1 MSQTISAQ
9 FSITLSRFLDQEGR
23 PLSELPAFAS
33 DPLLLKELYR
43 WMLLTRTFDLKAINL
58 QRTGKMGTYA
68 ASLGQEAVSVAIGH
82 AMATDD
88 VLVPAYREYGAQFQ
102 RGVQML
108 EILRFWGGMETG
120 NCYENCPE
128 DFPIAV
134 PIGTQPLHAAGIAAA
149 MKYRKQKRAAVS
161 VCGDGATS
169 QGDFYEAMN
178 VAGAWHLPVVFVI
191 TNNQWAIS
199 LSRKSQSNAET
210 LAQKGIAAGI
220 PCLQVDGNDIVAMC
234 DAMDK
239 ALQRARSGKGPTVIE
254 AITYR
259 LHDHTTAD
267 DAARY
272 RPVAEVE
279 QAWQAEPVKR
289 LRLYME
295 SLGFW
300 DQTQEA
306 ALLAACQAEVDVAV
320 QAYFASEAEPVTAM
334 FDYQFE
340 TLPHHLVEQR
350 ETAEA
355 FAATVSAKH

>member
-1 MSQTISAQ
+1 MTQKTTAQFTISL
-9 FSITLSRFLDQEGR
+9 TRYLDSEGR
-23 PLSELPAFAS
+23 ALGPLPEFAT
-33 DPLLLKELYR
+33 DITVVHNLYR
-43 WMLLTRTFDLKAINL
+43 WMTLTRTFDLKAINL

-82 AMATDD
+82 EMARDD

-102 RGVQML
+102 RGVTMT

-120 NCYENCPE
+120 NCYENCPQ

-134 PIGTQPLHAAGIAAA
+134 PIGTQPLHAAGVAAA
-149 MKYRKQKRAAVS
+149 MKYRKQKRASVS

-199 LSRKSQSNAET
+199 LSRKSQSSAET

-220 PCLQVDGNDIVAMC
+220 PSFQVDGNDIIAMC
-234 DAMDK
+234 DVMQK
-239 ALQRARSGKGPTVIE
+239 ALNRARSGKGPTVIE

-272 RPVAEVE
+272 RPLAEVE
-279 QAWQAEPVKR
+279 QAWQAEPIKR

-295 SLGFW
+295 NLGIWDCVKEASLVA
-300 DQTQEA
+300 E
-306 ALLAACQAEVDVAV
+306 CQAEVDIAV
-320 QAYFASEAEPVTAM
+320 NAYFASEAEPVTAM
-334 FDYQFE
+334 FDYQFAE
-340 TLPHHLVEQR
+340 LPHHLVPQR
-350 ETAEA
+350 EMAIA
-355 FAATVSAKH
+355 FAETVSVKH